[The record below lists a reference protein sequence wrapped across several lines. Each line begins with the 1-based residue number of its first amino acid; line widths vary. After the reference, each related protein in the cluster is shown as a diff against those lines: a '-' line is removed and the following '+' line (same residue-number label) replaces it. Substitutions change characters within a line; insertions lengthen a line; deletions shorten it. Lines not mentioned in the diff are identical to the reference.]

1 MKVVLTADMK
11 NKGKKGDIINVNDG
25 YAQNFLIPKGLAVAA
40 TAAAVHE
47 TNQKKAAEVARKEKE
62 LAAAKEAAAK
72 LEMATVTVTVKCGES
87 GKLFGSVT
95 SKEIAEE
102 LKKQG
107 YEVDKKNIMLE
118 EPIRKT
124 GRQTVEVKL
133 YPGVKTKINVVVNGE
148 SV

>member
-1 MKVVLTADMK
+1 MKVVLTADVK

-25 YAQNFLIPKGLAVAA
+25 YAMNFLIPKGLAVAA
-40 TAAAVHE
+40 TAAAVNE
-47 TNQKKAAEVARKEKE
+47 TNQKKAAEEARKAKE

-72 LEMATVTVTVKCGES
+72 LDMATVTVTVKSGES
-87 GKLFGSVT
+87 GKIFGSVT

-107 YEVDKKNIMLE
+107 YDVDKKNVMLP
-118 EPIRKT
+118 EPIKQL

-133 YPGVKTKINVVVNGE
+133 YAGVKTKINVVVVGE
-148 SV
+148 K

>member
-1 MKVVLTADMK
+1 MKVVLTADVK

-25 YAQNFLIPKGLAVAA
+25 YATNFLIPKGLAVAA
-40 TAAAVHE
+40 TTAAVHE
-47 TNQKKAAEVARKEKE
+47 TNQKKAAEEARKAKE

-72 LEMATVTVTVKCGES
+72 LDMATVTVSVKCGES

-107 YEVDKKNIMLE
+107 YDVDKKNILLE
-118 EPIRKT
+118 EPIRKI

-148 SV
+148 NI

>member
-1 MKVVLTADMK
+1 MKVVLTADVK

-25 YAQNFLIPKGLAVAA
+25 YAMNFLIPKGLAVEA

-47 TNQKKAAEVARKEKE
+47 TNQKKAAEQARKAKE

-72 LEMATVTVTVKCGES
+72 LDMATVTVTVKSGDS
-87 GKLFGSVT
+87 GKIFGSVT

-107 YEVDKKNIMLE
+107 YEVDKKNVMLP
-118 EPIRKT
+118 EPIKQL

-133 YPGVKTKINVVVNGE
+133 YPGVKTKINVVVVGE
-148 SV
+148 K

>member
-1 MKVVLTADMK
+1 MKVVLTADVK

-25 YAQNFLIPKGLAVAA
+25 YAMNFLIPKGLAIQA
-40 TAAAVHE
+40 TAGAVNE

-62 LAAAKEAAAK
+62 LAAAKAAAEK
-72 LEMATVTVTVKCGES
+72 LNMATVTVYVKCGES

-102 LKKQG
+102 LKANG

-118 EPIRKT
+118 EPLKKL
-124 GRQTVEVKL
+124 GRATVEVKL
-133 YPGVKTKINVVVNGE
+133 YPGVKTKINVVVSE
-148 SV
+148 KK